1 MCLQGP
7 EGDHAVERALEEPHN
22 FVLKPQREGGG
33 ECCNNHTSLLFHL
46 QKKKKKKKKKNLY
59 NKP

>member
-1 MCLQGP
+1 MYLQGP

-33 ECCNNHTSLLFHL
+33 ECG
-46 QKKKKKKKKKNLY
+46 KLY
-59 NKP
+59 HSSIMIIPLKDDA